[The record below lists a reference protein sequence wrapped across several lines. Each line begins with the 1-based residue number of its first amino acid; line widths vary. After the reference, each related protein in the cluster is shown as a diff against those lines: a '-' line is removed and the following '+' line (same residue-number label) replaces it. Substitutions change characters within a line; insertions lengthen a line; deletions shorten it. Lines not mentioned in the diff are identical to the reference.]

1 LVLIIFTEIV
11 KHYGSH
17 CTKVGLESHFRRD
30 LAPNIGL
37 LKQAVANG
45 QDAKEV
51 VLIEGVRTGTTGNGQ
66 TDYYILLCPLHVFF
80 LSISFSDYVALEIGI
95 DPWQKL
101 LGAMI
106 RSLGP
111 TLSEYTSV
119 ATSSRMS
126 S

>member
-17 CTKVGLESHFRRD
+17 CTKLGLESHFRRD
-30 LAPNIGL
+30 LAPNVRL
-37 LKQAVANG
+37 LKEAVANG

-51 VLIEGVRTGTTGNGQ
+51 ILIEGVRTGTTGNGQ

-106 RSLGP
+106 RSLSP

>member
-1 LVLIIFTEIV
+1 MIIFTEIV
-11 KHYGSH
+11 KHYGSR
-17 CTKVGLESHFRRD
+17 CTRIGLEGHFRRD
-30 LAPNIGL
+30 LAPNIRL

-80 LSISFSDYVALEIGI
+80 LSISFSDYAALEIGI

-101 LGAMI
+101 LGSMI
-106 RSLGP
+106 RSSSP
-111 TLSEYTSV
+111 ALSKYTSV
-119 ATSSRMS
+119 ATSRRMS